1 MAETMLAVVAHGPHD
16 YRVEEMPVPEPGPRE
31 VVIEVG
37 ACGICASDVKAYKGA
52 PIYWGTESSK
62 GFIEGPVI
70 AGHEY
75 GGRVVALGP
84 GAAERHKVAVGDHV
98 VAEQLIPCGECR
110 YCRRGQFHMCVPHTI
125 FGFKRW
131 AHGGM
136 APYNLFPAAAIVHK
150 IPDTMTAGEAAYIE
164 PASCAWH
171 AVERG
176 EIQPDDVVVIGGAGN
191 IGLCMVQIAKLYDPA
206 VVVALGTKDYRLAVA
221 TRVGADVAI
230 NVNEEDAV
238 KQVLD
243 LTEGYG
249 CDVYVETSG
258 QAAGVQQ
265 ALAMTRK
272 LGTIVEFSV
281 FKEPVA
287 ADWNVIG
294 EQKEL
299 TIHGSHASAKA
310 YEPTI
315 DAMAK
320 RLIDV
325 RPLLADT
332 YPLTR
337 FDEAIAAAMS
347 GGVLKTLVVPA

>member
-1 MAETMLAVVAHGPHD
+1 MAETMLAVFAHGPHD
-16 YRVEEMPVPEPGPRE
+16 YRVEEVPVPVPGPGE

-37 ACGICASDVKAYKGA
+37 ACGICASDIKAFKGA
-52 PIYWGTESSK
+52 PIYWGTETSK

-75 GGRVVALGP
+75 AGHVVALGP
-84 GAAERHKVAVGDHV
+84 GAAERHKIAVGDHV
-98 VAEQLIPCGECR
+98 IAEQLIPCYECR
-110 YCRRGQFHMCVPHTI
+110 FCKRGQYHMCVPHTI

-136 APYNLFPAAAIVHK
+136 ARYNLFPAGSIVHRL
-150 IPDTMTAGEAAYIE
+150 PDHLTNGEAAYIE
-164 PASCAWH
+164 PAACAWH

-176 EIQPDDVVVIGGAGN
+176 NIQPGDVVVIGGAGN
-191 IGLCMVQIAKLYDPA
+191 IGLCMVQIAKLYDPS
-206 VVVALGTKDYRLAVA
+206 VVVALATKDYRLDVA
-221 TRVGADVAI
+221 RQVGADVTI
-230 NVNEEDAV
+230 NVTNEDAV
-238 KQVLD
+238 QRVRD

-258 QAAGVQQ
+258 QASGVHQ

-281 FKEPVA
+281 FKEPVL

-299 TIHGSHASAKA
+299 TIHGAHASPNS
-310 YEPTI
+310 YEPVI
-315 DAMAK
+315 DAMTS
-320 RLIDV
+320 RQIDV
-325 RPLLADT
+325 RPLLADA

-337 FDEAIAAAMS
+337 FGDAIAAAMS
-347 GGVLKTLVVPA
+347 GDVLKTLVVPE

>member
-1 MAETMLAVVAHGPHD
+1 MAQTMQAIVAHGPHD
-16 YRVEEMPVPEPGPRE
+16 YRLEEMPVPVPGPGE

-37 ACGICASDVKAYKGA
+37 ACGICASDVKAYRGA
-52 PIYWGTESSK
+52 PIYWGTETTK

-75 GGRVVALGP
+75 AGRVVALGP
-84 GAAERHKVAVGDHV
+84 GAAERHKVAVGDHI
-98 VAEQLIPCGECR
+98 VAEQLIPCYECR
-110 YCRRGQFHMCVPHTI
+110 FCRRGQYHMCVPHTI

-136 APYNLFPAAAIVHK
+136 AKFNLFPAASIVH
-150 IPDTMTAGEAAYIE
+150 PVPELLTAAEAAYIE
-164 PASCAWH
+164 PAACAWH

-176 EIQPDDVVVIGGAGN
+176 NIQPGDVVVIGGAGN

-206 VVVALGTKDYRLAVA
+206 AVVALATKDYRLDVA
-221 TRVGADVAI
+221 RRVGADVTI
-230 NVNEEDAV
+230 NVTQEDPV
-238 KQVLD
+238 KRMLD

-258 QAAGVQQ
+258 QASGVLQ

-281 FKEPVA
+281 FKEPVL

-299 TIHGSHASAKA
+299 TIHGAHASPNV
-310 YEPTI
+310 YEPVI
-315 DAMAK
+315 DAMAN

-325 RPLLADT
+325 RPLLADA
-332 YPLTR
+332 YPLSR
-337 FDEAIAAAMS
+337 FDDAIAAAMS
-347 GGVLKTLVVPA
+347 GDVLKTLVIPA

>member
-1 MAETMLAVVAHGPHD
+1 MTDTMQAIVAHGPRD
-16 YRVEEMPVPEPGPRE
+16 YRLEEVPVPVAGPGE

-52 PIYWGTESSK
+52 PIYWGTEASK

-75 GGRVVALGP
+75 AGRVVALGS
-84 GAAERHKVAVGDHV
+84 GAGERHNVKIGDHV
-98 VAEQLIPCGECR
+98 IAEQLIPCNECR
-110 YCRRGQFHMCVPHTI
+110 FCQRGQHHMCVPHTI

-136 APYNLFPAAAIVHK
+136 AKFNLFPAASFVH
-150 IPDTMTAGEAAYIE
+150 PVPAMLTAVEAAYIE
-164 PASCAWH
+164 PAACAWH
-171 AVERG
+171 AVARG
-176 EIQPDDVVVIGGAGN
+176 GIQPGDVVVIGGAGN

-206 VVVALGTKDYRLAVA
+206 LVIALGTRDNRLAA
-221 TRVGADVAI
+221 AMQVGADLAI
-230 NVNEEDAV
+230 NVNQEDAV
-238 KQVLD
+238 QRVRD

-258 QAAGVQQ
+258 QATGVHQ
-265 ALAMTRK
+265 ALAMIRK

-281 FKEPVA
+281 FKEPVI

-299 TIHGSHASAKA
+299 TIHGAHASPNA
-310 YEPTI
+310 YEPVI

-325 RPLLADT
+325 RPLIGDA

-337 FDEAIAAAMS
+337 FDEAITAAMT
-347 GGVLKTLVVPA
+347 GDVLKTMVTPV